1 MAPKGAV
8 FDWVQYSW
16 AFSSPLITTGTI
28 LCRWLIYLQH
38 FLRVND
44 FQNSWIPFYWRL
56 HNCSQKVLQLM
67 PQHFNGVWKHL
78 QYRGV
83 ANNFAYRGAC
93 PYMAIILFWPHISNN
108 ASAKVVEIK
117 VKVVVLGWTVRS
129 TELAT
134 ALATSLMAVN
144 WESDRNMFHSPF
156 RIQVSHVLPWNCRPP
171 PVYFSCDYWYVTITN

>member
-1 MAPKGAV
+1 MIFK
-8 FDWVQYSW
+8 
-16 AFSSPLITTGTI
+16 T
-28 LCRWLIYLQH
+28 
-38 FLRVND
+38 
-44 FQNSWIPFYWRL
+44 WIPFYWRL
-56 HNCSQKVLQLM
+56 HNCPQKVLQLM
-67 PQHFNGVWKHL
+67 PQQFNGVWKHL
-78 QYRGV
+78 QYKGV

-134 ALATSLMAVN
+134 VLATSLMAVN

-156 RIQVSHVLPWNCRPP
+156 RTQVSHVLPWNCRLP
-171 PVYFSCDYWYVTITN
+171 PVYFSRDYKSSGKCHCAISTIWWCQSVLDIGTHICPSAIRSGKGFCCSLV